1 MCSRPSN
8 PPPPEVPTLTVLT
21 LTTAQ
26 NRYAPPGVLKIIGMG
41 SQVLLPPGLCLPD
54 EMGDLGDELE
64 YLDLSVRMLS
74 IWWPNQHA

>member
-1 MCSRPSN
+1 M
-8 PPPPEVPTLTVLT
+8 LT
-21 LTTAQ
+21 LICCT

-64 YLDLSVRMLS
+64 YLDLSVRVT
-74 IWWPNQHA
+74 